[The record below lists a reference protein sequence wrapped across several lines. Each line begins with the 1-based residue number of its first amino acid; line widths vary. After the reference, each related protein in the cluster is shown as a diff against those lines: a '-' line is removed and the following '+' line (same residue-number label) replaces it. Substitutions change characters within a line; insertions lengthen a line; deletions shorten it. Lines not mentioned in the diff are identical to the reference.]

1 MRKMKW
7 NEFLEVVE
15 SLHQRA
21 LMAECVAEAE
31 RVQSDLNKLVNAL
44 DLDGFQRIIE
54 NRVWNPCEDGEPE
67 FINEEPENR
76 PGMLGHLQPQKK
88 KGVLT

>member
-1 MRKMKW
+1 MRKMTW
-7 NEFLEVVE
+7 SEFLGVVE

-21 LMAECVAEAE
+21 LMADCVADAE

-67 FINEEPENR
+67 FTNEGPDDR
-76 PGMLGHLQPQKK
+76 PGMSEHLQPQKK
-88 KGVLT
+88 KGVLI